1 MRNRVSLLDQAS
13 HECFG
18 VFIRINVFFSR
29 TGAVMQSIIQF
40 TRFSEITVIL
50 VAFITAFTLVS
61 FIIEPVQ
68 HYFISTNVMMGS
80 LLFIPHGIRV
90 LAVWLCGVRAILPL
104 ILAELLCCLFLWQP
118 DVGLSVLLSSS
129 MVGGLCVYLTF
140 ELFRLAGIEL
150 RPDGKDSALTNWK
163 SLILLASIA
172 SVFNS
177 IGKQIFFGGL
187 APLADELL
195 ILAMFWIGD
204 TVGTFACLLL
214 LIGIR
219 RSFRF

>member
-1 MRNRVSLLDQAS
+1 MYARVAINHKLPITICSLR
-13 HECFG
+13 
-18 VFIRINVFFSR
+18 V
-29 TGAVMQSIIQF
+29 AVMKSIIEF
-40 TRFSEITVIL
+40 TRLNEFAVIFA
-50 VAFITAFTLVS
+50 AFITAYALVR
-61 FIIEPVQ
+61 FVVAPVQ

-104 ILAELLCCLFLWQP
+104 ILAELLGGLFLWQP
-118 DVGLSVLLSSS
+118 DVGSSVLLGSS

-219 RSFRF
+219 RRFRL

>member
-1 MRNRVSLLDQAS
+1 MYWK
-13 HECFG
+13 
-18 VFIRINVFFSR
+18 
-29 TGAVMQSIIQF
+29 GAVMRSIVEF
-40 TRFSEITVIL
+40 PRLNEFAVIFISFVLAFAL
-50 VAFITAFTLVS
+50 VDLVV
-61 FIIEPVQ
+61 EPVQ
-68 HYFISTNVMMGS
+68 HQFLSSSTMAGS

-104 ILAELLCCLFLWQP
+104 IAAELFSCIFLWQP
-118 DVGLSVLLSSS
+118 DVGLDVFLGSA

-140 ELFRLAGIEL
+140 EVFRLAGIEM

-177 IGKQIFFGGL
+177 IGKQIFFGVL
-187 APLADELL
+187 VPLTDEVL

-204 TVGTFACLLL
+204 TLGTFACLLL

-219 RSFRF
+219 RRFQF

>member
-1 MRNRVSLLDQAS
+1 MK
-13 HECFG
+13 
-18 VFIRINVFFSR
+18 
-29 TGAVMQSIIQF
+29 SIIEF
-40 TRFSEITVIL
+40 TGFKEFGIIFSAFVFAFAL
-50 VAFITAFTLVS
+50 VDFVVA
-61 FIIEPVQ
+61 PVQ
-68 HYFISTNVMMGS
+68 HYFVSSSTMAGS

-104 ILAELLCCLFLWQP
+104 IVAEFLGGIFLWQP
-118 DVGLSVLLSSS
+118 DVSLDVLLGSS

-150 RPDGKDSALTNWK
+150 RPDGKDSALANWK

-177 IGKQIFFGGL
+177 IGKQIFFGSL
-187 APLADELL
+187 APLTDEIL

-204 TVGTFACLLL
+204 TLGTLACLLL

-219 RSFRF
+219 RRFRLW

>member
-1 MRNRVSLLDQAS
+1 MRSVIELTRISEFAVIALAYTVGYLLVDY
-13 HECFG
+13 
-18 VFIRINVFFSR
+18 I
-29 TGAVMQSIIQF
+29 
-40 TRFSEITVIL
+40 
-50 VAFITAFTLVS
+50 VA
-61 FIIEPVQ
+61 PVQ
-68 HYFISTNVMMGS
+68 YLYLSRDFTVGS

-90 LAVWLCGVRAILPL
+90 LAVWLCGSRAILPL
-104 ILAELLCCLFLWQP
+104 IISELLCTELLWQP
-118 DVGLSVLLSSS
+118 DVALSASLGSA

-140 ELFRLAGIEL
+140 EVFRLAGIEM

-177 IGKQIFFGGL
+177 VGKQIFFGGL
-187 APLADELL
+187 APLADEVL

-204 TVGTFACLLL
+204 TLGTFACLLL

-219 RSFRF
+219 RRFQF

>member
-1 MRNRVSLLDQAS
+1 MYWK
-13 HECFG
+13 
-18 VFIRINVFFSR
+18 
-29 TGAVMQSIIQF
+29 GAVMRSIIEF
-40 TRFSEITVIL
+40 TRLNEFAVI
-50 VAFITAFTLVS
+50 FITFVLAYALVD
-61 FIIEPVQ
+61 FVVEPIQ
-68 HYFISTNVMMGS
+68 HQFLSSSTMAGS

-104 ILAELLCCLFLWQP
+104 IAAEFLGGIFLWQP
-118 DVGLSVLLSSS
+118 DVGLDVLLGSS

-140 ELFRLAGIEL
+140 EVFRLAGIEM
-150 RPDGKDSALTNWK
+150 RPDGKDFALTNWK

-177 IGKQIFFGGL
+177 IGKQIFFGSL
-187 APLADELL
+187 APLTDEVL

-204 TVGTFACLLL
+204 TLGTFACLLL

-219 RSFRF
+219 RRFQF

>member
-1 MRNRVSLLDQAS
+1 MYWK
-13 HECFG
+13 
-18 VFIRINVFFSR
+18 
-29 TGAVMQSIIQF
+29 GAVMRSIIEF
-40 TRFSEITVIL
+40 TRLNEFAVI
-50 VAFITAFTLVS
+50 FITFVLAFALVDLVV
-61 FIIEPVQ
+61 EPIQ
-68 HYFISTNVMMGS
+68 HQFVSSSTMAGS

-104 ILAELLCCLFLWQP
+104 IAAEFLGGIFLWQP
-118 DVGLSVLLSSS
+118 DVGLDVLLGSS

-140 ELFRLAGIEL
+140 EVFRLAGIEM

-177 IGKQIFFGGL
+177 IGKQIFFGSL
-187 APLADELL
+187 APLTDEVL

-204 TVGTFACLLL
+204 TLGTFACLLL

-219 RSFRF
+219 RRFQF

>member
-1 MRNRVSLLDQAS
+1 MRSAIEFTRVS
-13 HECFG
+13 EF
-18 VFIRINVFFSR
+18 
-29 TGAVMQSIIQF
+29 AVIF
-40 TRFSEITVIL
+40 A
-50 VAFITAFTLVS
+50 AFVTAFALVD
-61 FIIEPVQ
+61 FVVEPVQ
-68 HYFISTNVMMGS
+68 HHFLSSSTMAGS

-104 ILAELLCCLFLWQP
+104 ILAELLSCLLIWQP
-118 DVGLSVLLSSS
+118 DVGLDVLLGSA

-140 ELFRLAGIEL
+140 ELFRLAGMEL
-150 RPDGKDSALTNWK
+150 RPDGKDSALTNWR

-177 IGKQIFFGGL
+177 IGKGIFFESL
-187 APLADELL
+187 APLTDE
-195 ILAMFWIGD
+195 IMSIAMFWIGD

-219 RSFRF
+219 RRFQF

>member
-1 MRNRVSLLDQAS
+1 MRSVI
-13 HECFG
+13 E
-18 VFIRINVFFSR
+18 FIRL
-29 TGAVMQSIIQF
+29 
-40 TRFSEITVIL
+40 SEFATIF
-50 VAFITAFTLVS
+50 VAFVLAYALVGFAVEPIQHQFLSSSTTA
-61 FIIEPVQ
+61 
-68 HYFISTNVMMGS
+68 GS

-104 ILAELLCCLFLWQP
+104 IAAEFLGGIFLWQP
-118 DVGLSVLLSSS
+118 DVGLDVLLGSS

-140 ELFRLAGIEL
+140 EVFRLAGIEM
-150 RPDGKDSALTNWK
+150 RPDGKDFALTNWK

-177 IGKQIFFGGL
+177 IGKQIFFGSL
-187 APLADELL
+187 APLTDEVL

-204 TVGTFACLLL
+204 TLGTFACLLL

-219 RSFRF
+219 RRFQF

>member
-1 MRNRVSLLDQAS
+1 MRSAIEFARVS
-13 HECFG
+13 EF
-18 VFIRINVFFSR
+18 
-29 TGAVMQSIIQF
+29 AVIF
-40 TRFSEITVIL
+40 
-50 VAFITAFTLVS
+50 VAFILGFALVD
-61 FIIEPVQ
+61 FVVAPVQ
-68 HYFISTNVMMGS
+68 HQFLSSSTMAGS

-104 ILAELLCCLFLWQP
+104 IAAELFSCVLIWKP
-118 DVGLSVLLSSS
+118 DVGLDVFLGSS

-163 SLILLASIA
+163 SLILLATIA
-172 SVFNS
+172 SAFNS
-177 IGKQIFFGGL
+177 IGKQIFFGSL
-187 APLADELL
+187 APLTDEVL

-204 TVGTFACLLL
+204 TAGTFACLLL

-219 RSFRF
+219 RRFRFW

>member
-1 MRNRVSLLDQAS
+1 MK
-13 HECFG
+13 
-18 VFIRINVFFSR
+18 
-29 TGAVMQSIIQF
+29 SIIEL
-40 TRFSEITVIL
+40 TRLNEFAVIFA
-50 VAFITAFTLVS
+50 AFITAYALVR
-61 FIIEPVQ
+61 FVVAPVQ

-80 LLFIPHGIRV
+80 LLFIPHGIRA

-104 ILAELLCCLFLWQP
+104 ILAELLGGLFLWQP
-118 DVGLSVLLSSS
+118 DVGSSVLLGSS

-219 RSFRF
+219 RHFRL